1 MLRED
6 NSGFVIFPTRTS
18 TRFKRLETGKTL
30 VYFVVFDI
38 EDINRGKYCLSNLNL
53 ELPGEF
59 VADDISKNNIYFD
72 KDGLSIQLTTSI
84 CVGWSN
90 YSYEDNDGSDWV
102 ATFDKLSNEGKKL
115 YYSLRKLHN
124 NKEIRILTFKNY

>member
-18 TRFKRLETGKTL
+18 TKFKRLETGKTL
-30 VYFVVFDI
+30 VYFAVFDV
-38 EDINRGKYCLSNLNL
+38 EDVNGGKYCLSNLNI
-53 ELPGEF
+53 ELSGEF
-59 VADDISKNNIYFD
+59 ASDDISKNNIYFD
-72 KDGLSIQLTTSI
+72 EDGISIPLTTSI

-90 YSYEDNDGSDWV
+90 YSYVDNDGSDWI
-102 ATFDKLSNEGKKL
+102 ASFDKLSNEGKKL

-124 NKEIRILTFKNY
+124 NKELRILTLKDC

>member
-18 TRFKRLETGKTL
+18 NRFNRLETGKTI
-30 VYFVVFDI
+30 VYFIAFDI
-38 EDINRGKYCLSNLNL
+38 EDINGGKYCLSNINM
-53 ELPGEF
+53 ELPGKF
-59 VADDISKNNIYFD
+59 ISDDISKNNIYFHD
-72 KDGLSIQLTTSI
+72 DNLSIQLTTSI

-90 YSYEDNDGSDWV
+90 YSYESIDGENWV

-124 NKEIRILTFKNY
+124 NKEIRILTFNNY

>member
-18 TRFKRLETGKTL
+18 SKFKRLETGKTL

-38 EDINRGKYCLSNLNL
+38 EDVNGGRYCLSNLNL
-53 ELPGEF
+53 DLTANF
-59 VADDISKNNIYFD
+59 VSDDFSKNNIYFD
-72 KDGLSIQLTTSI
+72 SDGISIPLTTCI
-84 CVGWSN
+84 CIGWSN
-90 YSYEDNDGSDWV
+90 YSYESQDGDNWNV
-102 ATFDKLSNEGKKL
+102 TFDKLSNEGKKL

-124 NKEIRILTFKNY
+124 NKELRILTFNNY